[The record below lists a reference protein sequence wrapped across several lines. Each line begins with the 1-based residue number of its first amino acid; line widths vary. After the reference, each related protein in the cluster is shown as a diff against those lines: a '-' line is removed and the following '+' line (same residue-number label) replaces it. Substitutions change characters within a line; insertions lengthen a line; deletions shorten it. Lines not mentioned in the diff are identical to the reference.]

1 MPFLSSLLHQ
11 EEKKSYYFMA
21 GLPRSG
27 STLLSSLLNQNP
39 EIYSGPSSP
48 VLSTMHIIQNT
59 LSQDELYQSYPKP
72 EQASAL
78 VSDVINHYYADVE
91 EKIVIDKNRGWTS
104 SFGMARGFITP
115 DPKVIVPVRDISEI
129 LVSFLTLVKRNPY
142 QEGQEKINFIDE
154 NLIKQGFPINDRNRC
169 MFLVNN
175 GIVGSS
181 LGSIKETLENGEW
194 VNCHFVEYQQLV
206 DYPQATMD
214 KLYKF
219 LDLESFE
226 HDFDNVE
233 NIHREKDQELYGLAD
248 MHYVRPKVKS
258 TAPDPADILPPDLL
272 EECQSLDFWRHT
284 PYTEGVQ
291 KLPNIIT

>member
-11 EEKKSYYFMA
+11 EDKKSYYFMA

-48 VLSTMHIIQNT
+48 VLSTMYTLQST
-59 LSQDELYQSYPKP
+59 LSEDELYKSYPKP
-72 EQASAL
+72 EQASAM

-115 DPKVIVPVRDISEI
+115 NPKVIVPVRDVSEI
-129 LVSFLTLVKRNPY
+129 LVSFLTMIKRNPY
-142 QEGQEKINFIDE
+142 QEGQEKINFVDE
-154 NLIKQGFPINDRNRC
+154 NLVKMGVPINDRERC

-181 LGSIKETLENGEW
+181 LGSVKECLENGEW
-194 VNCHFVEYQQLV
+194 LNCHFVEYQQLV
-206 DYPQATMD
+206 DHPQVTMN
-214 KLYKF
+214 KLYKS
-219 LDLESFE
+219 LELEPFE

-233 NIHREKDQELYGLAD
+233 NVHREKDQEQYGLAD

-258 TAPDPADILPPDLL
+258 TAPNPADVLPEDLL
-272 EECQSLDFWRHT
+272 EDCKKLDFWRHT
-284 PYTEGVQ
+284 PYTQGVQ
-291 KLPNIIT
+291 QLPRIVT